1 MRAICQEFERQER
14 EGGGSEGAGGG
25 GGERILQLMQQV
37 QYAILDLLST
47 VIVNPGG
54 QSKMLGFHWGA
65 NVGDVL
71 EFVFNGFTKMSVN
84 CNSSCAVATV
94 WTASS

>member
-25 GGERILQLMQQV
+25 SEGAGGGGGDRILQLMQQV

-54 QSKMLGFHWGA
+54 QSKMLEFHWGA
-65 NVGDVL
+65 N
-71 EFVFNGFTKMSVN
+71 
-84 CNSSCAVATV
+84 
-94 WTASS
+94 